1 MKKYIVTLLIVCVVS
16 LGLSF
21 LLEREILRNIG
32 IGLLLTGIALSGTA
46 VSGDR
51 MRVNQE
57 NSELGFRKN
66 YFLFPFDRAIFYRNP
81 INNLVMSI
89 LDSFCSND
97 AIF

>member
-1 MKKYIVTLLIVCVVS
+1 MLLFFYKKGDEILKKYIVTLLIACVVS

-32 IGLLLTGIALSGTA
+32 IGLLLIGIALSGTA

-51 MRVNQE
+51 MRANQE

-66 YFLFPFDRAIFYRNP
+66 YFWFPLLACLPFFIVYTF
-81 INNLVMSI
+81 L
-89 LDSFCSND
+89 
-97 AIF
+97 